1 MPVQIEPAKKLAMRN
16 EAIDMSDRPSG
27 TRDKRHLTVSSAIED
42 RILAGA
48 LKIGDKLPSE
58 SAIAQEFSVSTRTV
72 REALQTLETKGL
84 ILRRHGER
92 TTVVREDVD
101 EFLGTLAVTVRQRFA
116 SDPDY
121 FEQLMTARRMIET
134 EVLSIL
140 IDRRTP
146 IPEVVTEALDAM
158 RQARDDDDFAGFVD
172 ADASFHLALV
182 HSARNSILSLIY
194 DNFAALINEVI
205 QVTSRVPTKSLE
217 AAYAEHEA
225 IYNMIRDFREA
236 AAKEL
241 MRAQI
246 DNSAAYL
253 RVAIENSRDRDA

>member
-1 MPVQIEPAKKLAMRN
+1 MRSETMDSN
-16 EAIDMSDRPSG
+16 SG
-27 TRDKRHLTVSSAIED
+27 TAATRDKRHLSVSTAIEG
-42 RILAGA
+42 RILSGA

-58 SAIAQEFSVSTRTV
+58 SAIAHEFCVSTRTV

-92 TTVVREDVD
+92 TTVVREDVG

-134 EVLSIL
+134 EVLGIV
-140 IDRRTP
+140 INRRAP
-146 IPEVVTEALDAM
+146 MPEEVTGALDEM
-158 RQARDDDDFAGFVD
+158 RSARDRGDFAGFVD
-172 ADASFHLALV
+172 ADAAFHLALV
-182 HSARNSILSLIY
+182 HSAQNSILSLIY

-217 AAYAEHEA
+217 AAYAEHEE
-225 IYNMIRDFREA
+225 IYTMIRDHQEEG
-236 AAKEL
+236 AKEL

-246 DNSAAYL
+246 DNSANYL
-253 RVAIENSRDRDA
+253 RLAIENTKEKEE